1 MVNEKALIVLP
12 SRGTALDRDD
22 RSVNQLNAICLYSL
36 LIKKPLFI
44 FLWSFSFLRITF
56 FFCILQHLYA
66 QYYEN
71 PTDCTKQETQWAHL
85 NDQARNPQPDN
96 GDSEMSSVPHQTS
109 NSSAMSL
116 TGSCHIKWWLS
127 LDTID
132 LQISLICFQ
141 LSSLAWRRKVL
152 EEGLFKLLWT
162 TLIYKASYLQLGF
175 IKMQTVAVLS
185 FLRVHPQRNK
195 I

>member
-71 PTDCTKQETQWAHL
+71 PTDCTKQETQWPHL

-96 GDSEMSSVPHQTS
+96 GDSMSNVPHQTN

-127 LDTID
+127 LDTNWLANKSDFLSTFQFGVEEESSWRGTIQSPLNNSD
-132 LQISLICFQ
+132 LQSLIPPVRF
-141 LSSLAWRRKVL
+141 
-152 EEGLFKLLWT
+152 
-162 TLIYKASYLQLGF
+162 
-175 IKMQTVAVLS
+175 
-185 FLRVHPQRNK
+185 H
-195 I
+195 